1 MITCDYARRQATK
14 SDLERM
20 IEPLLGY
27 ICASEEPKAA
37 LRLAFN
43 LLSNEVAQLEEAAR
57 EHVANFMLATSRR

>member
-1 MITCDYARRQATK
+1 MITCDYARREATK

-37 LRLAFN
+37 LKLAFN

-57 EHVANFMLATSRR
+57 EQVANFMLATSRR

>member
-1 MITCDYARRQATK
+1 MITCDYARRRATK

-37 LRLAFN
+37 LKLAFN

-57 EHVANFMLATSRR
+57 EHVANFMLATSRG